1 MEVCLMR
8 PIFVVLFLGAGVV
21 SAAADYHS
29 CRYDVD
35 KRYEACL
42 RTAAE
47 QRRPDSWCDNIKP
60 MGYAQCEKERR

>member
-1 MEVCLMR
+1 MR
-8 PIFVVLFLGAGVV
+8 TIFVIGFLAAGIV

-42 RTAAE
+42 REASQ
-47 QRRPDSWCDNIKP
+47 QRKPDSWCSNIKP
-60 MGYAQCEKERR
+60 MGYAECEKERR